1 VSPSSFDYAQDDK
14 TALRTGSVK
23 GKHAVVTGGSRGI
36 GLAVAQRLV
45 QEGARVSIV
54 SRSSFDSAQD
64 DTRGSVE
71 GPFYATADIRDE
83 SDIRRVFQEC
93 RDANGPIDIL
103 VNNAGIVESATLA
116 RTSSEMWDR
125 IIATNLTGTFL
136 CTREVF
142 PEMTAARWGRIVN
155 VASTAGLAGA
165 PYIAAYCASKHGVVG
180 FTRAV
185 AAEAAGT
192 GVTAN
197 AICPGYTETD
207 ILRSAVA
214 NITAKTGRD
223 EEETRRVLAA
233 SNPQG
238 RIATVDEVAEA
249 VLMLINGSQTGEAL
263 IVPLPS

>member
-1 VSPSSFDYAQDDK
+1 VSLAG
-14 TALRTGSVK
+14 R
-23 GKHAVVTGGSRGI
+23 HAIVTGGSRGI
-36 GLAVAQRLV
+36 GLAVAQRLA

-54 SRSSFDSAQD
+54 SRSAPVLRQAQD
-64 DTRGSVE
+64 DNEAFR
-71 GPFYATADIRDE
+71 ATADVCNE
-83 SDIRRVFQEC
+83 SEVRRAFQEC

-103 VNNAGIVESATLA
+103 VNNAGIVESSTLA

-142 PEMTAARWGRIVN
+142 PEMTAAKWGRIVN
-155 VASTAGLAGA
+155 VASTAGLVGA
-165 PYIAAYCASKHGVVG
+165 PYISAYCASKHGVVG

-192 GVTAN
+192 GVTVN
-197 AICPGYTETD
+197 AVCPGYTQTD
-207 ILRSAVA
+207 ILRNAVA

-223 EEETRRVLAA
+223 EEETRSLLAA

-238 RIATVDEVAEA
+238 RIATVEEVAEA
-249 VLMLINGSQTGEAL
+249 VLILVNGSQTGEAM
-263 IVPLPS
+263 IVPLTVSG

>member
-1 VSPSSFDYAQDDK
+1 VTIA
-14 TALRTGSVK
+14 

-36 GLAVAQRLV
+36 GLAVAQRLA

-54 SRSSFDSAQD
+54 SRSSGSD
-64 DTRGSVE
+64 DGGLFFRATGDVCDE
-71 GPFYATADIRDE
+71 GE
-83 SDIRRVFQEC
+83 IRRAFQAC
-93 RDANGPIDIL
+93 REVNGPVDIL
-103 VNNAGIVESATLA
+103 VNSAGIVESAPLA
-116 RTSSEMWDR
+116 RTSSGMWDR

-142 PEMTAARWGRIVN
+142 SEMAAAKWGRIVN

-192 GVTAN
+192 GLTIN

-223 EEETRRVLAA
+223 EEETRRLLAA
-233 SNPQG
+233 NNPQG
-238 RIATVDEVAEA
+238 RIATVDEVAEG
-249 VLMLINGSQTGEAL
+249 VLMLVSGSQTGVAL
-263 IVPLPS
+263 IVPMSS